1 MKNAQIRLVVI
12 LATLSI
18 VGVAITQFYWV
29 RKAFDLKEAE
39 FNRTVNTALLN
50 VAHTIFEINS
60 TPPPANNPVEQI
72 STNYFVV
79 NVNSDIDA
87 NLLEFLLHNEF
98 EKRNIQA
105 DFEYGIYDC
114 TNEKMVYGDYV
125 SLGQGVDQQTKKELP
140 LLSSQ
145 GYYFG
150 VQFPNQRA
158 QILNQMGIWTFSSI
172 VLIVVLIFFGFTLFV
187 ILKQKRLSE
196 IQRDF
201 INNMTHEFKTPLATI
216 SVSTEVLKDPS
227 IINNPERL
235 RNYTAIIEKE
245 STRLRHQVDRVLQL
259 ASSTK
264 DEIALKK
271 ENIDIHKLLEGAIQD
286 FELMVH
292 SKNGNFNKE
301 FLASSTFV
309 IGDPLHLQNAFYNLF
324 DNAIKYSKDCPTI
337 TIKTKTIKKRIAISI
352 ADNGIG
358 IAKENQNKI
367 FENFYRVSTGNLH
380 DVKGF
385 GIGLSYVKTIVANHK
400 GTITMKSELGK
411 GSTFTLTFPTVS

>member
-1 MKNAQIRLVVI
+1 MNNARIRLVVI

-39 FNRTVNTALLN
+39 FDRTVNTALLN
-50 VAHTIFEINS
+50 VAHTIFDINN

-87 NLLEFLLHNEF
+87 NLLQFLLHNEF

-114 TNEKMVYGDYV
+114 KNEKMVYGDYV
-125 SLGQGVDQQTKKELP
+125 SLGQGVDQQTKKEFP

-150 VQFPNQRA
+150 VQFPNQSA

-172 VLIVVLIFFGFTLFV
+172 VLIVVVIFFGFTLFV

-235 RNYTAIIEKE
+235 SNYTAIIEKE

-264 DEIALKK
+264 DDITLNK
-271 ENIDIHKLLEGAIQD
+271 EKIDVNKLIEEVAQD
-286 FELMVH
+286 FELIVN
-292 SKNGNFNKE
+292 SKNGKFIKE
-301 FLASSTFV
+301 FSATTTFV
-309 IGDPLHLQNAFYNLF
+309 NGDLLHLQNALYNLF
-324 DNAIKYSKDCPTI
+324 DNAIKYSKENPTI
-337 TIKTKTIKKRIAISI
+337 TIKTENTKNRISI
-352 ADNGIG
+352 SISDNGIG

-367 FENFYRVSTGNLH
+367 FENFYRVSTGNVH

-385 GIGLSYVKTIVANHK
+385 GIGLSYVKTIVVSHN
-400 GTITMKSELGK
+400 GVITVKSELGK
-411 GSTFTLTFPTVS
+411 GSIFTLSFPTV

>member
-1 MKNAQIRLVVI
+1 MNNARIRLVVI

-18 VGVAITQFYWV
+18 VGVVITQFYWV

-39 FNRTVNTALLN
+39 FERTVNTALLN
-50 VAHTIFEINS
+50 VAHTIFEINN

-79 NVNSDIDA
+79 NVNSDIDT
-87 NLLEFLLHNEF
+87 NLLEFLLQNEF
-98 EKRNIQA
+98 EKRNIQT

-125 SLGQGVDQQTKKELP
+125 SLGQGADQQTKKELP

-150 VQFPNQRA
+150 VQFPNQKA

-172 VLIVVLIFFGFTLFV
+172 VVFVVLLFFGYTLFV

-227 IINNPERL
+227 IINHPERL
-235 RNYTAIIEKE
+235 SNYTSIIEKE
-245 STRLRHQVDRVLQL
+245 STRLRHHVDRVLQL

-264 DEIALKK
+264 DDIRLNK
-271 ENIDIHKLLEGAIQD
+271 EKISIHQLINEVAQH
-286 FELMVH
+286 FELTVQ
-292 SKNGNFNKE
+292 SKDGKFIKE
-301 FLASSTFV
+301 FSATSTFV
-309 IGDPLHLQNAFYNLF
+309 NGDLLHLQNAFYNLF
-324 DNAIKYSKDCPTI
+324 DNAIKYSKENPTI
-337 TIKTKTIKKRIAISI
+337 IIKTENNRNRIAISI
-352 ADNGIG
+352 SDNGIG
-358 IAKENQNKI
+358 IAKENQGKI
-367 FENFYRVSTGNLH
+367 FENFYRVPTGNVH

-385 GIGLSYVKTIVANHK
+385 GIGLSYVKTIVTSHN
-400 GTITMKSELGK
+400 GNITLNSELGK
-411 GSTFTLTFPTVS
+411 GSTFTLTFPTI

>member
-1 MKNAQIRLVVI
+1 MNNARIRLVVI
-12 LATLSI
+12 LATLSM

-39 FNRTVNTALLN
+39 FDRTVNTALLN
-50 VAHTIFEINS
+50 VAHTIFDINN

-87 NLLEFLLHNEF
+87 NLLEFLLHTEF
-98 EKRNIQA
+98 EKRSIKA

-114 TNEKMVYGDYV
+114 ANEKMVYGDYV

-158 QILNQMGIWTFSSI
+158 QILNQMGIWTFSSV
-172 VLIVVLIFFGFTLFV
+172 VLIVVLLFFGYTLFV

-235 RNYTAIIEKE
+235 HNYTSIIEKE
-245 STRLRHQVDRVLQL
+245 STRLRHHVDRVLQL

-264 DEIALKK
+264 DDITLNK
-271 ENIDIHKLLEGAIQD
+271 EKIDIHNLIEEVAED
-286 FELMVH
+286 FELMIQ
-292 SKNGNFNKE
+292 SKNGKFGKE
-301 FLASSTFV
+301 FSATTTLV
-309 IGDPLHLQNAFYNLF
+309 NGDLLHLQNAFHNLF
-324 DNAIKYSKDCPTI
+324 DNAIKYSKDTPI
-337 TIKTKTIKKRIAISI
+337 IKILTENTKKRISISI
-352 ADNGIG
+352 SDNGIG
-358 IAKENQNKI
+358 IAKENQSRV
-367 FENFYRVSTGNLH
+367 FENFYRVPTGNVH

-385 GIGLSYVKTIVANHK
+385 GIGLSYVKTIVASHH
-400 GTITMKSELGK
+400 GTITLKSELGK
-411 GSTFTLTFPTVS
+411 GSTFTLTFPTV

>member
-1 MKNAQIRLVVI
+1 MNNARIRLVVI

-39 FNRTVNTALLN
+39 FDRTVNTALLN
-50 VAHTIFEINS
+50 VAHTIFDINN
-60 TPPPANNPVEQI
+60 TPPPANNPVERI
-72 STNYFVV
+72 STNYYVV

-98 EKRNIQA
+98 EKRNIQT

-158 QILNQMGIWTFSSI
+158 QLLNQMGIWTFSSI
-172 VLIVVLIFFGFTLFV
+172 VLIVVLLFFGFTLFV

-227 IINNPERL
+227 IINYPERL
-235 RNYTAIIEKE
+235 SNYTAIIEKE
-245 STRLRHQVDRVLQL
+245 STRLQHHVDRVLQL

-264 DEIALKK
+264 DDITLNK
-271 ENIDIHKLLEGAIQD
+271 EKINIHMLIEEVAQD
-286 FELMVH
+286 FELLAH
-292 SKNGNFNKE
+292 SKNGKFIKE
-301 FLASSTFV
+301 FSASTTFV
-309 IGDPLHLQNAFYNLF
+309 NGDLLHLQNAFYNLF
-324 DNAIKYSKDCPTI
+324 DNAIKYSKENPVI
-337 TIKTKTIKKRIAISI
+337 TIKTENNKNGIIISI
-352 ADNGIG
+352 SDNGIG

-367 FENFYRVSTGNLH
+367 FENFYRVPTGNVH

-385 GIGLSYVKTIVANHK
+385 GIGLSYVKTIVASHH
-400 GTITMKSELGK
+400 GTITLKSELYK
-411 GSTFTLTFPTVS
+411 GSTFTLIFPTV

>member
-1 MKNAQIRLVVI
+1 MNNARIRLVVI

-39 FNRTVNTALLN
+39 FDRTVNAALLN
-50 VAHTIFEINS
+50 VAHTLFEINN

-98 EKRNIQA
+98 EKRNIQS

-114 TNEKMVYGDYV
+114 TNEEMVYGDYV
-125 SLGQGVDQQTKKELP
+125 SLGEGVDQQTKRELP

-158 QILNQMGIWTFSSI
+158 QILNQMGIWTFSSV
-172 VLIVVLIFFGFTLFV
+172 VLIVVLLFFGYTLFV

-216 SVSTEVLKDPS
+216 AVSTEVLKDPS
-227 IINNPERL
+227 IVNNPERL
-235 RNYTAIIEKE
+235 NNYTSIIEKE
-245 STRLRHQVDRVLQL
+245 STRLRHHVDRVLQL

-264 DEIALKK
+264 DDITLNKQK
-271 ENIDIHKLLEGAIQD
+271 VDIHNLIEEAARD
-286 FELMVH
+286 FELMVQ
-292 SKNGNFNKE
+292 SKNGKFIKE
-301 FLASSTFV
+301 FSAITTFV
-309 IGDPLHLQNAFYNLF
+309 NGDLLHLQNAFYNLF
-324 DNAIKYSKDCPTI
+324 DNAIKYSKGSPI
-337 TIKTKTIKKRIAISI
+337 IKIATENSKNRISI
-352 ADNGIG
+352 LISDNGIG
-358 IAKENQNKI
+358 IAKENQSRV
-367 FENFYRVSTGNLH
+367 FENFYRVPTGNVH

-385 GIGLSYVKTIVANHK
+385 GIGLSYVKTIVASHQ
-400 GTITMKSELGK
+400 GTITLKSELGK
-411 GSTFTLTFPTVS
+411 GSTFTLTFPTV